1 MKKRTK
7 IIILAVMIVLLGVT
21 GYLNIALNN
30 SVSDTPTS
38 TTTTSYFASYRQ
50 YREDR
55 RDQMLLYYQGIAE
68 SETSTEEAVA
78 NANAAR
84 EALIAQIDKE
94 LVVEGLIMGLGF
106 DDCVIALGS
115 SDVNVLVDAAS
126 VSPEV
131 LSQIVDIVENNL
143 NIDFENINVIPV
155 D

>member
-68 SETSTEEAVA
+68 SENSTEEAVA

-84 EALIAQIDKE
+84 EALRAC
-94 LVVEGLIMGLGF
+94 G
-106 DDCVIALGS
+106 
-115 SDVNVLVDAAS
+115 
-126 VSPEV
+126 
-131 LSQIVDIVENNL
+131 
-143 NIDFENINVIPV
+143 
-155 D
+155 